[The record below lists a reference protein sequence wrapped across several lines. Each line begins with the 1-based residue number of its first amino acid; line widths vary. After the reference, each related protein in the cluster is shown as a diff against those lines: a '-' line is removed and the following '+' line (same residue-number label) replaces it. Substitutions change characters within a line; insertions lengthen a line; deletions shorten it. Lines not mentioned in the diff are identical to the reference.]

1 MDGPRLGALFCCVTS
16 TEEDA
21 LWMHSEGEGK
31 FVNLNRGMM
40 TSIVFNF
47 FFPPSV
53 SMCVCKVIELQLLSP
68 LAVLCEW

>member
-1 MDGPRLGALFCCVTS
+1 MDPGWEPFFSPLRQLKKM
-16 TEEDA
+16 
-21 LWMHSEGEGK
+21 WMHSEGEGK